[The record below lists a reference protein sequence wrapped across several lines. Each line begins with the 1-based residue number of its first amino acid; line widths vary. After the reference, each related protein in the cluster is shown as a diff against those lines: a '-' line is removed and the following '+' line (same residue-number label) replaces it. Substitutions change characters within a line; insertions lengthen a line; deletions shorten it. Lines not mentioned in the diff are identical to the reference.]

1 MNTLRNGAAG
11 ALIAAICLGLAA
23 PGLAQSVEEDVSAAY
38 AAWDAAFNAADTQAI
53 AGAYAEDALLL
64 PPSHEVITGPE
75 AIAGFFAPIFEMGAT
90 GHKLE
95 MIEAFDNG
103 GAVIGTAKW
112 SAMGKD
118 AAGADQ
124 PWGGLSTTVFE
135 RQPDGSLK
143 LKVHTFN

>member
-1 MNTLRNGAAG
+1 MNNLRSGAVV
-11 ALIAAICLGLAA
+11 AAVCFGLAV

-38 AAWDAAFNAADTQAI
+38 AAWDAAFNAADTEAI
-53 AGAYAEDALLL
+53 ASAYAEDALLL
-64 PPSHEVITGPE
+64 PPSHEVMTGPE
-75 AIAGFFAPIFEMGAT
+75 AIGGFFGPIFEMGAT

-95 MIEAFDNG
+95 LIEAFENG
-103 GAVIGTAKW
+103 DAVIGTAKW

-118 AAGADQ
+118 GSGADQ

-135 RQPDGSLK
+135 RQSDGSLK